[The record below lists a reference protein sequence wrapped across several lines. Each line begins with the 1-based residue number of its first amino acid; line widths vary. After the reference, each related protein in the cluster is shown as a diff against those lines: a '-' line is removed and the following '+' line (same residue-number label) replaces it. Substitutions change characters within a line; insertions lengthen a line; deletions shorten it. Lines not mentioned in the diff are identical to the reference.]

1 MTALHTPRRPE
12 VSDRKSERWCFWESI
27 SALPQA
33 LGVVGFVAEAMSR
46 AGYPEK
52 DVFGMRLALEEAVL
66 NAVRHGNR
74 CDPSKWVTVR
84 YTVGPERVLA
94 EVHDEGSGFDP
105 DHVPDP
111 TALENREQPGGRG
124 LLLMRA
130 YATSVRYN
138 AAGNCVTLCK
148 RRSGTGPGRRP
159 VAAATAP
166 ER

>member
-1 MTALHTPRRPE
+1 
-12 VSDRKSERWCFWESI
+12 
-27 SALPQA
+27 
-33 LGVVGFVAEAMSR
+33 MSR

-52 DVFGMRLALEEAVL
+52 DVFGARLALEEAVV

-84 YTVGPERVLA
+84 YAVGPERVLA

-105 DHVPDP
+105 ERVPDP

-130 YATSVRYN
+130 YATSVHYN